1 MSKQFDFK
9 AAKGPFE
16 ATWPVKVNV
25 PQDDGK
31 IEVQEFVARFRLIR
45 DEDFEE
51 LKKNPDLDQ
60 KGLQRVYFVGLAGGR
75 DAEWN
80 EELREDL
87 LGTPW
92 VRAALTT
99 AYTEFSQG
107 IAAKN

>member
-1 MSKQFDFK
+1 MSKKFDFS

-31 IEVQEFVARFRLIR
+31 IEVQTFTARFRLIR

-51 LKKNPDLDQ
+51 LKADPDLDQ
-60 KGLQRVYFVGLAGGR
+60 KALQRRYFVGFGK
-75 DAEWN
+75 DVEAEWS
-80 EELREDL
+80 EELREDM

-92 VRAALTT
+92 IRAALTL
-99 AYTEFSQG
+99 AYSEFASG